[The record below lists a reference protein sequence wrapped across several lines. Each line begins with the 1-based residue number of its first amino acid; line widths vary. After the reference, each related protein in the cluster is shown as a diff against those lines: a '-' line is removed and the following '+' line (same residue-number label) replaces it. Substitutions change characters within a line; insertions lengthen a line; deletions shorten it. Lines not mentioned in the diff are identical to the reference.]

1 MGIRSCIAFGM
12 GLALTGTVWAQS
24 PAAPAQAASAPKPA
38 NAEAAAAMERAQR
51 LAANPMRVILQAGK
65 IRRRAVEPDVLPDA
79 ADPASLRRV
88 AVRAAPETSPAVAA
102 PVAAAATAP
111 VPRVETAVPAPTPAP
126 AAGEGITTSLVL
138 QSNQLATPA
147 RTEVAPL
154 QGTPVA
160 PAAGALPKMVVPQ
173 ALLSALSVQPKLVTM
188 VEPDI
193 PSRVMLTAQ
202 PVNEVAAELSL
213 RADGTVAEVTL
224 LPPVPRAWQP
234 YIVEALRQWRYE
246 PLPGART
253 HRVQL
258 VFNGQ

>member
-1 MGIRSCIAFGM
+1 MGIRCCIAWSL
-12 GLALTGTVWAQS
+12 GLALTPTVWAQS
-24 PAAPAQAASAPKPA
+24 APAPAPAASAPKPA

-51 LAANPMRVILQAGK
+51 LAANPMRVIMQAGK
-65 IRRRAVEPDVLPDA
+65 FRRRAVEPDVLPDA
-79 ADPASLRRV
+79 ADPGSLRRV
-88 AVRAAPETSPAVAA
+88 AVRSASDVAA
-102 PVAAAATAP
+102 PAPTPVVAAAAAVTAP
-111 VPRVETAVPAPTPAP
+111 RAEAPAP
-126 AAGEGITTSLVL
+126 AAPAGEGITTSLVL

-147 RTEVAPL
+147 QAEVAPL
-154 QGTPVA
+154 QSAPMA
-160 PAAGALPKMVVPQ
+160 PAASAMPKMVVPQ
-173 ALLSALSVQPKLVTM
+173 ALLSALSVQPKLMTM

-193 PSRVMLTAQ
+193 PSRVMLTGQ

-213 RADGTVAEVTL
+213 RADGTVADVTL

-258 VFNGQ
+258 VFNAQ

>member
-1 MGIRSCIAFGM
+1 MGIRCCIAWGL
-12 GLALTGTVWAQS
+12 GLALTPTVWAQS
-24 PAAPAQAASAPKPA
+24 ASAPAPAASAPKPA

-51 LAANPMRVILQAGK
+51 LAANPMRVIMQAGK
-65 IRRRAVEPDVLPDA
+65 FRRRAVEPEVLPDA
-79 ADPASLRRV
+79 ADPGSLRRV
-88 AVRAAPETSPAVAA
+88 AVRAAVDTPAPVPAPVVA
-102 PVAAAATAP
+102 VAAAAAAGPRTEAAAP
-111 VPRVETAVPAPTPAP
+111 PAP
-126 AAGEGITTSLVL
+126 AGVGITTSLVL
-138 QSNQLATPA
+138 QSNQLAAPA
-147 RTEVAPL
+147 QAEVAPL
-154 QGTPVA
+154 QSAPMAPVA
-160 PAAGALPKMVVPQ
+160 SAMPKMVVPQ

-193 PSRVMLTAQ
+193 PSRVMLTGQ
-202 PVNEVAAELSL
+202 PVNEVAAELNL

>member
-1 MGIRSCIAFGM
+1 MGIRCCIAWGL
-12 GLALTGTVWAQS
+12 GLALTTTVWAQS
-24 PAAPAQAASAPKPA
+24 APTPAPAASAPKPA

-51 LAANPMRVILQAGK
+51 LAANPMRVIMQAGK

-79 ADPASLRRV
+79 ADPGSLRRV
-88 AVRAAPETSPAVAA
+88 AVRSGAEAAPAAAAPAVAA
-102 PVAAAATAP
+102 AAAPVVAPRAQTA
-111 VPRVETAVPAPTPAP
+111 AP
-126 AAGEGITTSLVL
+126 AAPAAEGITTSLVL
-138 QSNQLATPA
+138 QSNPLAAPA
-147 RTEVAPL
+147 QAELAPL
-154 QGTPVA
+154 QSTPMAPVA
-160 PAAGALPKMVVPQ
+160 SAMPKVVVPQ
-173 ALLSALSVQPKLVTM
+173 ALLSALSVQPKLMTM

-193 PSRVMLTAQ
+193 PSRVMLMGQ